1 MNAEV
6 KTTLVLNARDRAV
19 PGVRGAQ
26 RRWRLATRI
35 GGVARAAVPLLGL
48 MLATLMCPAPAL
60 AAAYSASGWL
70 DQEFYEPGPP
80 GGGSVSPTKAT
91 FQQQYVSGDLN
102 LVSNAL
108 STGGNLSLFT
118 LASINNMTNWA
129 SGHVW
134 SNAYA
139 GIVEPVD
146 PYWEDWADFGT
157 TFIFEYAVGV
167 SGSLYAT
174 SAGVGAAGS
183 QASLGYDYHIGDSS
197 GAGHWSRDSEGHV
210 SKSGTWNA
218 TIISSFTVHADS
230 SFDLNL
236 SASAETFGGKTYV
249 PWSDTTVVAMADFSH
264 TMTWLGITGV
274 RAFDSLGNEVFLPSD
289 ARLPLIGRES
299 GFDYWYGA
307 TLVPEPSTAL
317 LLGAGSII
325 VAVWV
330 RKSAARA
337 RNS

>member
-1 MNAEV
+1 MNAEA
-6 KTTLVLNARDRAV
+6 KTTLVLNALRRTA
-19 PGVRGAQ
+19 PEVRGAQ
-26 RRWRLATRI
+26 RRRPLATRI
-35 GGVARAAVPLLGL
+35 GRVARAVVPLLGL
-48 MLATLMCPAPAL
+48 TLATSMCPAPAF
-60 AAAYSASGWL
+60 AGAYSASGWL
-70 DQEFYEPGPP
+70 LQEFYAAGPP
-80 GGGSVSPTKAT
+80 GTSSVSPTKAT

-108 STGGNLSLFT
+108 STAGNLSLFT

-134 SNAYA
+134 SEAYA

-146 PYWEDWADFGT
+146 PNWELWASFGT
-157 TFIFEYAVGV
+157 TFNFEYAVGV

-183 QASLGYDYHIGDSS
+183 QASLGYNYRIGDSDGS
-197 GAGHWSRDSEGHV
+197 GTWSRDSDGRV

-218 TIISSFTVHADS
+218 TIISSFTVSADS

-236 SASAETFGGKTYV
+236 SASAATFGGKTYV
-249 PWSDTTVVAMADFSH
+249 PWSNTTVVANADFSH

-274 RAFDSLGNEVFLPSD
+274 RAFDSLGNEVSLPPE

-299 GFDYWYGA
+299 GFDYWYPA
-307 TLVPEPSTAL
+307 TPVPEPSTVL
-317 LLGAGSII
+317 LLGAGLV
-325 VAVWV
+325 VAGLMRMGDA
-330 RKSAARA
+330 RKRST
-337 RNS
+337 